1 MSTVTRKHVAYR
13 ILGDLL
19 VALVAIAAVYV
30 YLHFVVLPGAMAEFP
45 RPDGLWQRAEVVVS
59 FYLLLE
65 WIALE
70 TGCFFLFLRSHFT
83 RVLAAVAFA
92 NSVLFLLGSN
102 RQWLLAPLFGAP
114 VEPAGT
120 TFMDFMRTE
129 ILGPLVVLSAIV
141 VIKGILYAAAL
152 QWLPA
157 RRVFLGALYGNILA
171 LVVLFAFIKLFANSA
186 G

>member
-1 MSTVTRKHVAYR
+1 MSVVTRKRVAYG
-13 ILGDLL
+13 IMGDLL
-19 VALVAIAAVYV
+19 VTLAAIAAVYA
-30 YLHFVVLPGAMAEFP
+30 YLHFVFLPGAMAEFP

-59 FYLLLE
+59 FYLLLV

-70 TGCFFLFLRSHFT
+70 TGCFFLFLRSHFS
-83 RVLAAVAFA
+83 RALAAVAVA
-92 NSVLFLLGSN
+92 NSVLLLIESN
-102 RQWLLAPLFGAP
+102 RQRLLAELFGAP
-114 VEPAGT
+114 LPPEGT
-120 TFMDFMRTE
+120 SLVDFTRIE
-129 ILGPLVVLSAIV
+129 ILGPLAVLSAIV

-171 LVVLFAFIKLFANSA
+171 LVVLFAFIKLLASTA